1 MSQKPNKKFMSKLSL
16 IAGSIFILS
25 AIAVTTTSA
34 SGEKTESSVKA
45 GTCTE
50 HGIANNEC
58 FICDSSLREKGRLWC
73 KEHSRYEDRCFIC
86 HPDLKDNAR
95 LFCEE
100 HGLYED
106 ECFACHPDVKKQ
118 ARPAITGKRD
128 SDHSSKLKQ
137 CSEHGVPASK
147 CFICDPSL
155 REKGRLWCKEHNRY
169 EDRCFICHPEL
180 KDSKRL
186 FCEEHDLYEDECYF
200 CHPELEETTGIPNK
214 ASSKDRPVL
223 LCNEHRVPEHECGI
237 CQPELA
243 ADLKPGESMKV
254 RFVSEQSI
262 SKAGLRTARPSV
274 SLSAPRIEAFCE
286 VNYNGNEMARIT
298 PLASGVIQRVLAN
311 IGARVEAGDVLV
323 EVNSAEIAE
332 AKAAYLSA
340 IADVQVKEMASKR
353 EEKLVKEKISATRE
367 FQEAKASFDIA
378 TLAQST
384 AHQRLL
390 NYGFTEEEIEQIEK
404 AHDSSSSFSVRAPF
418 SGTLILREAVVG
430 EVVSPGD
437 ALFTLANLNS
447 MWLELSI
454 PANQANFVEQ
464 GLDVQASFNS
474 RAGVVSEGNIF
485 WVATSIDERSRMLK
499 ARAII
504 PNDGG
509 KIKAGMFGQ
518 AVIKTGQA
526 TKTFCIPKD
535 AIQRLE
541 GNPYLFVKEGV
552 DLLALRRVVLGNVND
567 SRVDILLGISE
578 TDQIV
583 VQGSFIAMSE
593 FLKSRLGAGCTDD

>member
-1 MSQKPNKKFMSKLSL
+1 MPHKLNNFKFKLSL
-16 IAGSIFILS
+16 IMASIFIISVL
-25 AIAVTTTSA
+25 ALTINTA
-34 SGEKTESSVKA
+34 SGEKAEGASQVGMCK
-45 GTCTE
+45 E
-50 HGIANNEC
+50 HGIATSEC
-58 FICDSSLREKGRLWC
+58 YICDSSLREKGRLWC
-73 KEHSRYEDRCFIC
+73 KEHNRYEDRCFIC
-86 HPDLKDNAR
+86 HPDLKDSAR

-106 ECFACHPDVKKQ
+106 ECFVCNPSAKKPDQSAKEGKQ
-118 ARPAITGKRD
+118 DAAQP
-128 SDHSSKLKQ
+128 SELKQ

-147 CFICDPSL
+147 CYICDSSL

-180 KDSKRL
+180 KDSNRL

-286 VNYNGNEMARIT
+286 VNYNENEMARIT

-340 IADVQVKEMASKR
+340 IADVQVKEMASNR
-353 EEKLVKEKISATRE
+353 EEKLVKEKISAARE
-367 FQEAKASFDIA
+367 FQEAKASYDIA
-378 TLAQST
+378 VLTQCT
-384 AHQRLL
+384 ARQKLL
-390 NYGFTEEEIEQIEK
+390 NYGFMDEEIEQIEK
-404 AHDSSSSFSVRAPF
+404 AHDSSSSFAVRAPF
-418 SGTLILREAVVG
+418 SGTLVLRDAVVG

-474 RAGVVSEGNIF
+474 RAGVVSEGNLF

-504 PNDGG
+504 PNEDG

-541 GNPYLFVKEGV
+541 GNPHLFVKEGV

-567 SRVDILLGISE
+567 SRVDVLSGISE